1 MNNKDKTTS
10 RESFVFYRSFYD
22 SIKVLPDEVQQALFR
37 AVIEYGLDQ
46 VVPSFQGVPY
56 QPFVEAIFAGI
67 RPQLD
72 ANLKRFLNGCKGGEY
87 GKLGGNPNF
96 AKGRP
101 NPYYSKDNPK
111 DNPDITPNDNGNDNV
126 NVNEDKIKPQPRHSS
141 LSLPN
146 ADKEFADTWIEL
158 LSQPKWKNKTRFALQ
173 TALNQL
179 SNYHVRFA
187 VMLMQ
192 NAIAGNYQGVVFNDT
207 PAKYQQW
214 LKSNPPATRR
224 EDGQDDGITDTKNL
238 YKY

>member
-1 MNNKDKTTS
+1 MNQKEIKTR
-10 RESFVFYRSFYD
+10 RESFVFYRSFYE
-22 SIKVLPDEVQQALFR
+22 SIKDLPDEVQQILFR
-37 AVIEYGLDQ
+37 AVTEYGLDQ

-67 RPQLD
+67 RPQID
-72 ANLKRFLNGCKGGEY
+72 ANYNRFLNGCKGGAPI
-87 GKLGGNPNF
+87 GNQNARKQPKSTKKQPNV
-96 AKGRP
+96 
-101 NPYYSKDNPK
+101 NENV
-111 DNPDITPNDNGNDNV
+111 NV
-126 NVNEDKIKPQPRHSS
+126 NVNENEDINKPQSRHTS
-141 LSLPN
+141 LSLPF

-158 LSQPKWKNKTRFALQ
+158 LSQPKWKHKTRFALQ

-179 SNYHVRFA
+179 SNFHVRFA

-214 LKSNPPATRR
+214 LKSNPSGTRR

>member
-1 MNNKDKTTS
+1 MNNKDKTTR

-37 AVIEYGLDQ
+37 AVTEYGLDQ

-72 ANLKRFLNGCKGGEY
+72 ANLKRFLNGCKGGAPI
-87 GKLGGNPNF
+87 GNQN
-96 AKGRP
+96 ARKQ
-101 NPYYSKDNPK
+101 PK
-111 DNPDITPNDNGNDNV
+111 STKKQP
-126 NVNEDKIKPQPRHSS
+126 NVNENENENENEDIITPQPRCSS
-141 LSLPN
+141 LSLPY

-158 LSQPKWKNKTRFALQ
+158 LSQPKWKHKTRFALQ

-179 SNYHVRFA
+179 SKYHVRFA

-224 EDGQDDGITDTKNL
+224 EDGKDDGITDTKNL